1 MRRRWMTRFP
11 PWLAQVEANLATR
24 KCLKSSVFVL
34 AFHLG
39 LSRWERIWSHDIQTG
54 SHQSRL
60 PVRQAR
66 RVAKTRLHSR
76 FLVNSRGPH
85 PPCEEGSRVCNPSFV
100 NAAPNSLPPGQA
112 RVESKKTCVGVVRL
126 SGFQICSHLDEPGWK
141 AFVVQPVCQSRR
153 FPKSPVRNQFSKHQ
167 TAQLQKLELGNE
179 SNEAKSRFS
188 EKSRLSAISL
198 SKRILPPETTI
209 PTEAAHRAL
218 SRSCFFGI
226 CVAGI
231 TRMNWYPS

>member
-1 MRRRWMTRFP
+1 MTRFP

-100 NAAPNSLPPGQA
+100 NAAPNLLPPGQA
-112 RVESKKTCVGVVRL
+112 SVESL
-126 SGFQICSHLDEPGWK
+126 SPITHANPDFFHMFP
-141 AFVVQPVCQSRR
+141 FSRTR
-153 FPKSPVRNQFSKHQ
+153 
-167 TAQLQKLELGNE
+167 E
-179 SNEAKSRFS
+179 
-188 EKSRLSAISL
+188 
-198 SKRILPPETTI
+198 PETSKKQL
-209 PTEAAHRAL
+209 ARRAFAR
-218 SRSCFFGI
+218 RSIQRRVKKGKK
-226 CVAGI
+226 
-231 TRMNWYPS
+231 

>member
-60 PVRQAR
+60 PMRQAR

-76 FLVNSRGPH
+76 FLVNSRGVH

-100 NAAPNSLPPGQA
+100 NAAPNSLSPGQA
-112 RVESKKTCVGVVRL
+112 RVESLCRPTGM
-126 SGFQICSHLDEPGWK
+126 SIPT
-141 AFVVQPVCQSRR
+141 
-153 FPKSPVRNQFSKHQ
+153 FSKV
-167 TAQLQKLELGNE
+167 ACPKPVLETPN
-179 SNEAKSRFS
+179 
-188 EKSRLSAISL
+188 SAT
-198 SKRILPPETTI
+198 SKRASEGEQRKTLTC
-209 PTEAAHRAL
+209 A
-218 SRSCFFGI
+218 SG
-226 CVAGI
+226 
-231 TRMNWYPS
+231 